1 MLLPTLRKG
10 KLTAKFQSLKR
21 VHNDDTKGF
30 MSPETFRDVRET
42 GCWLHQK
49 VTIKLLFFPYFVTW
63 GPFLESPETI
73 RWHNS
78 LWEYYVNCGHT
89 NEMKMWSTQL
99 WLRFKQ
105 SQIKPEKCFRCF
117 NVLVFIAQSDFCEWL
132 FGLVK
137 FSGLL
142 RNTPDPQSFLARLLM
157 PKMVDDLYLCQ
168 EALEICVLFPP
179 PWMTSRKILGVS
191 SE

>member
-42 GCWLHQK
+42 GCWMHQNSQLNYFFSHISWPAARFSK
-49 VTIKLLFFPYFVTW
+49 VPKLF
-63 GPFLESPETI
+63 G
-73 RWHNS
+73 WHNS
-78 LWEYYVNCGHT
+78 LCEYYVNCGHT
-89 NEMKMWSTQL
+89 NEMKMWSSQL

-105 SQIKPEKCFRCF
+105 SQIKPEKCFRGF
-117 NVLVFIAQSDFCEWL
+117 NVWVFIAQSEFCEWL

-137 FSGLL
+137 CSGLL
-142 RNTPDPQSFLARLLM
+142 RNTGLIPSLFWPGC
-157 PKMVDDLYLCQ
+157 LC
-168 EALEICVLFPP
+168 PN
-179 PWMTSRKILGVS
+179 
-191 SE
+191 